1 MIWMML
7 SRGLLKCMKKYST
20 TKLLI
25 KDKPVIKKN
34 VNDKLESVL
43 ILPENTERQG
53 EGGLRIKG
61 YFQKSYENK
70 PLITI
75 VTVVYN
81 GAEHLEKTMKS
92 VIEQSYDNVEYIIID
107 GGSTDGTLEIIKRYK
122 NEIDY
127 WVSEAD
133 GGIYDAMNKG
143 IALGNGEWI
152 NFMNEGD
159 SFYNDEVLAFVA
171 SSDDGLSRGVIYGD
185 SMKIYGGDRAIF
197 KKCKPLISM
206 DRELPFVHQCAF
218 VKTSLAKQHPFD
230 IYYKIC
236 ADYDFFYRLYTEGVV
251 FKYIKSTIAKYDM
264 SGVSSNYLAT
274 YNEIREIE
282 IFYSNGKSPYIT
294 RLSLLVIAIKETIK
308 KFLPKDLIAKIQIKL
323 EQGRKK

>member
-1 MIWMML
+1 
-7 SRGLLKCMKKYST
+7 MKKYST